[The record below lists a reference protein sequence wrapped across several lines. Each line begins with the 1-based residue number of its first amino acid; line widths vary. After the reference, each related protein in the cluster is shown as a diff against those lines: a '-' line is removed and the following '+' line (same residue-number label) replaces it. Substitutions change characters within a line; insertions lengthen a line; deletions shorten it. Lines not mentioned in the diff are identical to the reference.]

1 MKIRLSSK
9 LVAAIVLFSGLVSGA
24 LDSLPAF
31 QQRGSQK
38 PKRTSSL
45 LISQYLLALDT
56 TAHTDINSDPDAQPD
71 LPTAKAATAA
81 ASAAGLNLDDIQ
93 GDIASFQLALRVTW
107 ALD

>member
-45 LISQYLLALDT
+45 LISQYLFALVT
-56 TAHTDINSDPDAQPD
+56 TAHTDIIQI
-71 LPTAKAATAA
+71 LM
-81 ASAAGLNLDDIQ
+81 LNRTCRL
-93 GDIASFQLALRVTW
+93 LRRPLRLQVP
-107 ALD
+107 LV

>member
-9 LVAAIVLFSGLVSGA
+9 LVAAIVLFSGLGSGA

-45 LISQYLLALDT
+45 LI
-56 TAHTDINSDPDAQPD
+56 NPDAQPD

-93 GDIASFQLALRVTW
+93 GDILQAFNWL
-107 ALD
+107 